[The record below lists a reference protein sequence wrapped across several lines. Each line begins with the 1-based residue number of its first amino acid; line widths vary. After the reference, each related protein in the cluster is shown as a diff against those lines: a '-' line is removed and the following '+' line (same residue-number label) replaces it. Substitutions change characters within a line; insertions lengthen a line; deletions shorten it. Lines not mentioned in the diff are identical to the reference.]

1 MRFFELLV
9 QYIGNK
15 RPNLKRFFAF
25 SNTPVGG
32 IGNVDFKK
40 LRLSSIGRSKTTKYD
55 HFFLAENAFGSVEV
69 AMGEDLVEILVS
81 FSF

>member
-1 MRFFELLV
+1 M
-9 QYIGNK
+9 
-15 RPNLKRFFAF
+15 RFFAF

-32 IGNVDFKK
+32 IGNVHKK
-40 LRLSSIGRSKTTKYD
+40 LRLSSVNGSKNDKIR
-55 HFFLAENAFGSVEV
+55 FFDEKCVSFGSVEV